1 MEKSRGG
8 QASQNLALDC
18 TKHCGLR
25 LQQRNSEAGTRA
37 ADYRRKMLRPPAT
50 GTENLAM
57 AGMRTQECLTLRPGP
72 WPGPHMSC
80 PVDGAGNEALEER
93 EGEAQLCEAGRGE
106 LNSSCQET
114 PGMAITFGR
123 GGKLRTHFTETSQL
137 PAPGPR
143 RAGDCGLWVCPGRVA
158 EQVGPASPSC
168 GHPAWGAPAGRLEV
182 EVARPSLPAH
192 TSGPSFWG
200 S

>member
-1 MEKSRGG
+1 MP
-8 QASQNLALDC
+8 D
-18 TKHCGLR
+18 
-25 LQQRNSEAGTRA
+25 SEAWPLA
-37 ADYRRKMLRPPAT
+37 RPAHV
-50 GTENLAM
+50 L
-57 AGMRTQECLTLRPGP
+57 
-72 WPGPHMSC
+72 SC
-80 PVDGAGNEALEER
+80 GWGRGNEALEGR
-93 EGEAQLCEAGRGE
+93 EGEAQLCEAGWGE

-114 PGMAITFGR
+114 PGVAITFGR

-158 EQVGPASPSC
+158 EQVGLASPSC

-182 EVARPSLPAH
+182 EGAQPSLPAH

-200 S
+200 SRGPGAFRGQGVWLPSLGELPRAGWGPPSRGLWG